1 MKLTDKQIEA
11 KLREIMKKDQPVGM
25 IPKAV
30 MLAEWVRS
38 RYEKELQKYEESTDS
53 ADADNGVVQSK
64 QKSTKAST
72 KSTDS

>member
-1 MKLTDKQIEA
+1 
-11 KLREIMKKDQPVGM
+11 MKKDHPVGM

-53 ADADNGVVQSK
+53 ANADNGVVQSK
-64 QKSTKAST
+64 QKGAKTST
-72 KSTDS
+72 KSADS